1 MNQFKMQP
9 HLLRLSFL
17 VMLGASG
24 QSFNYVNLRVTLQT
38 SSYENIF
45 AEALTEVPNYTRET
59 GINEP
64 LNKRFSSKSN
74 TKISS

>member
-45 AEALTEVPNYTRET
+45 AEALTEVPNYTGET

-64 LNKRFSSKSN
+64 LNKVFLQKV
-74 TKISS
+74 TQK